1 MINTKDVKNCK
12 QISEDRNVLPL
23 GESPKEP
30 FITRTGVNDVT

>member
-30 FITRTGVNDVT
+30 FITTSFF

>member
-23 GESPKEP
+23 GESGSVE
-30 FITRTGVNDVT
+30 I